1 MFDMKAVSPYACAS
15 RRELHSVIRDTHIDI
30 TFDGHR
36 ADLGGDLMLVAVQEL
51 LEHGAKAVVL
61 SEVPDRERWWR
72 SRSCARHN
80 RSLRFLDDRRAR
92 LDQQR

>member
-1 MFDMKAVSPYACAS
+1 
-15 RRELHSVIRDTHIDI
+15 
-30 TFDGHR
+30 
-36 ADLGGDLMLVAVQEL
+36 MLVAVQEL

-72 SRSCARHN
+72 SRPCAWHN
-80 RSLRFLDDRRAR
+80 RSLRFFDHRRAW